1 MEIVLLCVMF
11 NKKYYVYVKLLVAGC
26 DEDKIN

>member
-1 MEIVLLCVMF
+1 LLFLLCVMF
-11 NKKYYVYVKLLVAGC
+11 NKKYYDYVKLLVAGC